1 MGRRL
6 RTKCGIGRFLPL
18 ITASML
24 AALTMAC
31 ATPHDPLSPIEGV
44 ASEALQAV
52 ASTRLAVANES
63 LNSVQVIPA
72 RRVILIDRVRTPALC
87 APLIDAI
94 ARRATAAI
102 DVIVTLSANPLA
114 DCVPLDG
121 YVSTYRVTVPDVS
134 PGIVTVRLFE
144 RVGDT
149 DPELRAQERVT
160 IRP

>member
-1 MGRRL
+1 MGRGL
-6 RTKCGIGRFLPL
+6 RTKRGIRRTLQAMA
-18 ITASML
+18 ASMM
-24 AALTMAC
+24 AALTIAC
-31 ATPHDPLSPIEGV
+31 AKAHDPVSPIEGV
-44 ASEALQAV
+44 ASEKLQAE
-52 ASTRLAVANES
+52 ASTRLAAANES
-63 LNSVQVIPA
+63 LNSVQVIAA
-72 RRVILIDRVRTPALC
+72 RRVILIDRVRAPALC

-94 ARRATAAI
+94 ARRAAAAI

-144 RVGDT
+144 RVGET
-149 DPELRAQERVT
+149 SPELRAQERVT